1 METALV
7 FGKGKAYGMEFMI
20 KKNLGIL
27 TGWIAYTYSRSLFQ
41 SSSPFAE
48 EQINGNAWTPA
59 NYDKPHEV
67 NLILS
72 RKMYPRGLLNLTM
85 NYSTGRP
92 VSAVTASYYL
102 NGGLVVPDYSLRN
115 AYRIPDY
122 FRVDFSYTVEK
133 VFSKKGDS
141 LNFGIYNLFGRKN
154 AYSVFWR
161 KDGDSKQL
169 RPYRLAILGAI
180 FPSISYSIQLGGAD
194 D

>member
-1 METALV
+1 
-7 FGKGKAYGMEFMI
+7 MEFML
-20 KKNLGIL
+20 KKNVGLL

-41 SSSPFAE
+41 SASPFAE

-161 KDGDSKQL
+161 KDGDSQQL

-180 FPSISYSIQLGGAD
+180 FPSISYSIQFGGTD

>member
-1 METALV
+1 ML
-7 FGKGKAYGMEFMI
+7 
-20 KKNLGIL
+20 KKNVGLL

-41 SSSPFAE
+41 SASPFAE

-161 KDGDSKQL
+161 KDGDSQQL

-180 FPSISYSIQLGGAD
+180 FPSISYSIQFGGTD